1 MLDDRHFSAASAV
14 QRKMYVLLTEVS
26 ELTDQL
32 SQAVDRQDQVSVRMF
47 LSMRQEELQRLADC
61 QLMLRR
67 QCEALPGTDGALLH
81 QMISGSFSGTPPSP
95 AGEALL
101 HQVQRNR
108 ALLERVQRVDQSVS
122 RRLGG
127 KNSFYAKDKT

>member
-81 QMISGSFSGTPPSP
+81 HI
-95 AGEALL
+95 
-101 HQVQRNR
+101 QRNR
-108 ALLERVQRVDQSVS
+108 ALLERVRRVDQSVS

>member
-1 MLDDRHFSAASAV
+1 
-14 QRKMYVLLTEVS
+14 
-26 ELTDQL
+26 
-32 SQAVDRQDQVSVRMF
+32 
-47 LSMRQEELQRLADC
+47 
-61 QLMLRR
+61 
-67 QCEALPGTDGALLH
+67 
-81 QMISGSFSGTPPSP
+81 MISGSFSGTLPSP

-101 HQVQRNR
+101 RQIQRNR

>member
-47 LSMRQEELQRLADC
+47 LSMRQE
-61 QLMLRR
+61 
-67 QCEALPGTDGALLH
+67 
-81 QMISGSFSGTPPSP
+81 
-95 AGEALL
+95 
-101 HQVQRNR
+101 
-108 ALLERVQRVDQSVS
+108 
-122 RRLGG
+122 
-127 KNSFYAKDKT
+127 